1 MKLTGKKAT
10 NNPLYPLFHYSLMRI
25 SLDDDLYWRLVR
37 LAADQEMRYD
47 ALLEKWIRDADSHRD
62 QIGKNPSGQ
71 DAKTADLPHDSS
83 RPRRGTFSPDEI
95 DQIKAFH
102 REGWSPGRI
111 AKELHRHKSSIAYAI
126 TAMKKRGEL

>member
-1 MKLTGKKAT
+1 MAPKETYGLPGRKAI
-10 NNPLYPLFHYSLMRI
+10 MRI

-37 LAADQEMRYD
+37 LAADQELRYD

-62 QIGKNPSGQ
+62 E
-71 DAKTADLPHDSS
+71 KTEIQKRTSS
-83 RPRRGTFSPDEI
+83 DTKKLASDTPDTKRKGTFSPDEI

>member
-1 MKLTGKKAT
+1 MAPKETYGLPGRKAI
-10 NNPLYPLFHYSLMRI
+10 MRI

-47 ALLEKWIRDADSHRD
+47 ALLEKWIRDAESHRD

-83 RPRRGTFSPDEI
+83 RPRKGTYSPEEL
-95 DQIKAFH
+95 DQIRSLYK
-102 REGWSPGRI
+102 EGKGSRIIAQTMNRGRSGI
-111 AKELHRHKSSIAYAI
+111 IYAI
-126 TAMKKRGEL
+126 NAMKKRGEL

>member
-1 MKLTGKKAT
+1 MAPKETYGLPGRKAI
-10 NNPLYPLFHYSLMRI
+10 MRI

-47 ALLEKWIRDADSHRD
+47 ALLEKWIRDAESHRD

-83 RPRRGTFSPDEI
+83 RPRKGTYSPEEL
-95 DQIKAFH
+95 DQIRSLYK
-102 REGWSPGRI
+102 EGKESRIIAQTMNRGRSGI
-111 AKELHRHKSSIAYAI
+111 IYAI
-126 TAMKKRGEL
+126 NAMKKRGEL